1 MVGVVKHGIGDTLPH
16 EHAGDGGNG
25 VIQTFDVLDIHRC
38 VDIDA
43 CFQKLLDILIPFG
56 VAAAVC
62 IGVGQF
68 IHKNELRVP
77 RNCGINVKLL

>member
-1 MVGVVKHGIGDTLPH
+1 MSSWRLDIHKFDLVGVVKHGIGDTLPH

-56 VAAAVC
+56 VAAAVAL
-62 IGVGQF
+62 VWA
-68 IHKNELRVP
+68 NSSTRMS
-77 RNCGINVKLL
+77 